1 MVSRTFLAVRRSE
14 LLRPLMLMRL
24 VYIDVFSVGGQPLSL
39 DVAAPLHHF
48 HGREGA
54 LEESQRRTYEELYE
68 TVALKVMLPWLTS
81 HVEQV
86 KREMGF
92 LIATSVNVVFAA
104 LALGVQ
110 WAMRRDA
117 MGWNG
122 QAFWLFTAAGGFS
135 TYLGRWFFYESVV
148 RFGPAKASLFQVS
161 SPLFTALIAW
171 PMLGEGLTLATG
183 AGILMAIGGLVLASY
198 KPGAWARCDS
208 ASSSAVTASAKAKV
222 SATVSSTVIASS
234 LTGAA
239 SASPSPEAGRFSMMD
254 RLLQSVLLLGLGSS
268 LAYAISN
275 VLRGI
280 AVRGWNEPVMGA
292 LAGAVAGLALHLAFS
307 RGKTQLLSRLRHA
320 DPRGIWLFAVMGVCT
335 IAAQICLIGS
345 LRYIPVSVTAML
357 TVCTPVLVFPLSY
370 WLFKDQEVI
379 TRTTLLGAA
388 LTLAGMAIIVMR

>member
-1 MVSRTFLAVRRSE
+1 
-14 LLRPLMLMRL
+14 
-24 VYIDVFSVGGQPLSL
+24 
-39 DVAAPLHHF
+39 
-48 HGREGA
+48 
-54 LEESQRRTYEELYE
+54 
-68 TVALKVMLPWLTS
+68 
-81 HVEQV
+81 
-86 KREMGF
+86 
-92 LIATSVNVVFAA
+92 
-104 LALGVQ
+104 
-110 WAMRRDA
+110 
-117 MGWNG
+117 
-122 QAFWLFTAAGGFS
+122 
-135 TYLGRWFFYESVV
+135 
-148 RFGPAKASLFQVS
+148 
-161 SPLFTALIAW
+161 
-171 PMLGEGLTLATG
+171 
-183 AGILMAIGGLVLASY
+183 
-198 KPGAWARCDS
+198 
-208 ASSSAVTASAKAKV
+208 
-222 SATVSSTVIASS
+222 
-234 LTGAA
+234 
-239 SASPSPEAGRFSMMD
+239 MMD